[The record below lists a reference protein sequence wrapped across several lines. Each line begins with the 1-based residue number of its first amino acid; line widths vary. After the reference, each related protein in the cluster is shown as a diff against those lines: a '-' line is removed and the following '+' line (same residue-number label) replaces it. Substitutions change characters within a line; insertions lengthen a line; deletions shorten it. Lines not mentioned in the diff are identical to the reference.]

1 MVHPRH
7 ISSRARTAGSQPTS
21 TNDGQEVSKKS
32 KLGQFQISLMKMNT
46 EKEREEVKK
55 FQSSQKYCNYP
66 QFCGSWRNAQSDPVV
81 RVWKENYGK

>member
-46 EKEREEVKK
+46 EKERG
-55 FQSSQKYCNYP
+55 SQKI
-66 QFCGSWRNAQSDPVV
+66 SVV
-81 RVWKENYGK
+81 TKILQLPSILWELAKRTK